1 MQDVREIP
9 AIDNE
14 KISDLVLD
22 FMNFFNA
29 LKTIKK
35 IHTKKLDKRFLYTYT
50 KTKRPY
56 SLEVL
61 HKMLKDQ
68 CEEVNVIG
76 EEKFS

>member
-1 MQDVREIP
+1 MKSLYILRRC
-9 AIDNE
+9 NE
-14 KISDLVLD
+14 AKSIASGGY
-22 FMNFFNA
+22 
-29 LKTIKK
+29 KYE
-35 IHTKKLDKRFLYTYT
+35 LDKRFLYT

-61 HKMLKDQ
+61 YKMLKDQ